1 MLSSGTRDARQAH
14 HTDILASP
22 APPADST
29 RARLVVVAE
38 GATASARERR
48 GWPERPGRD
57 AGGNAAGVYVA
68 RCHVARRTLRGCAWV
83 CGGVRGPT
91 FAFVACGLAAQSR
104 GGVLTCACGGAQ
116 GTSQRARTQ

>member
-14 HTDILASP
+14 NADILASP
-22 APPADST
+22 VPPAIST
-29 RARLVVVAE
+29 RARLVAVAE

-48 GWPERPGRD
+48 AWPEA
-57 AGGNAAGVYVA
+57 AGAGCRRERGWSARCALPRGAENAALLRMVV
-68 RCHVARRTLRGCAWV
+68 RGCA
-83 CGGVRGPT
+83 GGHI
-91 FAFVACGLAAQSR
+91 ALVACGLAAQSR